1 MMCTWN
7 PSGLWTVFE
16 TSCEFIIF
24 SKSKRFLQNKSNISL
39 NKGNIKDITKYK
51 INKITDRNEQ
61 TNNLS
66 SIDSESQE
74 KNLLEF

>member
-24 SKSKRFLQNKSNISL
+24 SKSKRFFK
-39 NKGNIKDITKYK
+39 K
-51 INKITDRNEQ
+51 
-61 TNNLS
+61 LS
-66 SIDSESQE
+66 SASIKQLKLKKKESYYTHHNQTVDAHR
-74 KNLLEF
+74 